1 MKKSLILTLAIC
13 SFAIAQAKPTQ
24 KQITSPDGTLK
35 VTVTVADDIRWSV
48 EDDGKRII
56 APSQIAMQIGQSEVW
71 GVKPSLRKATVGK
84 IDEVIPSPLYKK
96 SEVDNRCT
104 TLTLAFKGDYAI
116 ELRAYDNAAV
126 YRFVS
131 TRKGDYT
138 VKNEVSEWDFAED
151 NTVYGSYV
159 KFNRKGTGNAIEKQ
173 YYNSFENAYFV
184 EPLKKMNPERLMFLP
199 LLVEV
204 DDKKVCITESDL
216 MSYPGMYLYNSNGD
230 TALEGNFAPYPDKV
244 TQGGHNMLQGEVQ
257 TRKPYIAEVSG
268 PRSFPWRICIVADND
283 AELLDDDMVF
293 RLSQPNAIGDTSWIK
308 PGKVAWDWWNDWGL
322 YGVDFKPG
330 INNRTY
336 EYYIDFAARNGIE
349 YVILDEGWSVNKK
362 ADLMQVIPEIDV
374 KHLCDYAKERGV
386 GIVLWAGY
394 WALNRDMEGVMKHYA
409 EMGVK
414 GFKIDFMDRDDQQ
427 MVDFYERAAVTAAK
441 YKLMCDFHGAYK
453 PCGLSRKYPN
463 VVNYEGVNGLEQM
476 KWSTIELDQVTY
488 DVMIPFIRMVAGP
501 MDYTQGAMVNAQKAS
516 YHASNSEPMSQGT
529 RCRQLAMYVVFE
541 SPFNMLCDSPTNYE
555 KEPVCTEFIAKIP
568 TVWDETEALDGK
580 VGEYCIIARRAG
592 DVWYVGGM
600 TNWDEREV
608 EIDLSFLGEGNYAA
622 TEFVDGPNANKLGRD
637 FLKKSIEVKGGSK
650 LKVKMA
656 QGGGFAMKIEKR

>member
-1 MKKSLILTLAIC
+1 MLAIC

-116 ELRAYDNAAV
+116 ELRAYDNAAA
-126 YRFVS
+126 YRFIS

-230 TALEGNFAPYPDKV
+230 TTLESNFAPYPDKV

-488 DVMIPFIRMVAGP
+488 DVMIRFIRMVAGP

>member
-1 MKKSLILTLAIC
+1 MKKSLILMLALC

-71 GVKPSLRKATVGK
+71 GEKPSLRKATVGK

-116 ELRAYDNAAV
+116 ELRAYDNAAA
-126 YRFVS
+126 YRFIS

-138 VKNEVSEWDFAED
+138 VKNEVSEWDFAGD

-230 TALEGNFAPYPDKV
+230 TTLEGNFAPYPDKV

-322 YGVDFKPG
+322 YGVDFEPG

-637 FLKKSIEVKGGSK
+637 FLKKEIEVKGGSK

>member
-1 MKKSLILTLAIC
+1 MLAIC

-116 ELRAYDNAAV
+116 ELRAYDNAAA
-126 YRFVS
+126 YRFIS

-230 TALEGNFAPYPDKV
+230 TTLEGNFAPYPDKV

-322 YGVDFKPG
+322 YGVDFEPG

-374 KHLCDYAKERGV
+374 KHLCNYAKQRGV

-600 TNWDEREV
+600 TNWNEREV

-637 FLKKSIEVKGGSK
+637 FLKKEIEVKGGSK

>member
-1 MKKSLILTLAIC
+1 MLALCTL
-13 SFAIAQAKPTQ
+13 SIAQAKPTQ

-35 VTVTVADDIRWSV
+35 VTVTIADDVRWSV
-48 EDDGKRII
+48 EDDGKSII
-56 APSQIAMQIGQSEVW
+56 EPSQIAMQIGEGEVW
-71 GVKPSLRKATVGK
+71 GAKPILRKASVGK

-96 SEVDNRCT
+96 SEVENECT
-104 TLTLAFKGDYAI
+104 TLTLTFKGDYAI
-116 ELRAYDNAAV
+116 ELRAYDNAAA

-138 VKNEVSEWDFAED
+138 VKNEVSEFEFAGD
-151 NTVYGSYV
+151 NTVIGSYV

-173 YYNSFENAYFV
+173 YYNSFENIYFTQ
-184 EPLKKMNPERLMFLP
+184 PMSKMDPERLMFLP
-199 LLVEV
+199 VLVEV
-204 DDKKVCITESDL
+204 GGKKVCITESDL
-216 MSYPGMYLYNSNGD
+216 MSYPGMYLYNSDSNN
-230 TALEGNFAPYPDKV
+230 TLEANFASFPDEV

-268 PRSFPWRICIVADND
+268 ERSFPWRICIVAEND

-322 YGVDFKPG
+322 YGVDFEPG

-394 WALNRDMEGVMKHYA
+394 WALNRDMENVMKHYA

-501 MDYTQGAMVNAQKAS
+501 MDYTQGAMVNAQKKS

-529 RCRQLAMYVVFE
+529 RCRQLAMYVVYE

-568 TVWDETEALDGK
+568 TVWEQTVALDGK

-608 EIDLSFLGEGNYAA
+608 EIDLSFLGEGNFAA
-622 TEFVDGPNANKLGRD
+622 TEFVDGPNASKIGRD

-656 QGGGFAMKIEKR
+656 VGGGFAMKIEKR

>member
-1 MKKSLILTLAIC
+1 MLALC

-116 ELRAYDNAAV
+116 ELRAYDNAAA
-126 YRFVS
+126 YRFIS

-138 VKNEVSEWDFAED
+138 VKNEVSEWDFADD

-230 TALEGNFAPYPDKV
+230 TTLEGNFAPYPDKV

-322 YGVDFKPG
+322 YGVDFEPG

-529 RCRQLAMYVVFE
+529 RCRQLAMYVVYE

-656 QGGGFAMKIEKR
+656 KGGGFAMKIEKR

>member
-1 MKKSLILTLAIC
+1 MKKSLILMLAIC

-116 ELRAYDNAAV
+116 ELRAYDNAAA

-173 YYNSFENAYFV
+173 YYNSFENIYFTQ
-184 EPLKKMNPERLMFLP
+184 PMSKMDPERLMFLP

-230 TALEGNFAPYPDKV
+230 TTLEGNFAPYPDKL

-322 YGVDFKPG
+322 YGVDFEPG

-394 WALNRDMEGVMKHYA
+394 WALNRDMEGVIKHYA

-656 QGGGFAMKIEKR
+656 KGGGFAMKIEKR

>member
-1 MKKSLILTLAIC
+1 MLALC

-116 ELRAYDNAAV
+116 ELRAYDNAAA

-151 NTVYGSYV
+151 NTIYGSYV

-230 TALEGNFAPYPDKV
+230 TTLEGNFAPYPDKV

>member
-1 MKKSLILTLAIC
+1 MKKSLILMLALC
-13 SFAIAQAKPTQ
+13 SLSIAQAKPTQ

-35 VTVTVADDIRWSV
+35 VTVTIADDVRWSV

-56 APSQIAMQIGQSEVW
+56 APSKIAMQIGQSEVW
-71 GVKPSLRKATVGK
+71 GEKPSLRKATVGK

-116 ELRAYDNAAV
+116 ELRAYDNAAA

-184 EPLKKMNPERLMFLP
+184 EPLKKMDPERLMFLP

-230 TALEGNFAPYPDKV
+230 TALESNFAPYPDKV

-322 YGVDFKPG
+322 YGVDFEPG

-409 EMGVK
+409 EIGVK

>member
-1 MKKSLILTLAIC
+1 MLALC

-104 TLTLAFKGDYAI
+104 TLTLTFKGDYAI
-116 ELRAYDNAAV
+116 ELRAYDNAAA

-230 TALEGNFAPYPDKV
+230 TTLEGNFAPYPDKV

-322 YGVDFKPG
+322 YGVDFEPG

>member
-1 MKKSLILTLAIC
+1 MKKSLILMLAIC
-13 SFAIAQAKPTQ
+13 SFAIAQAKQTQ

-116 ELRAYDNAAV
+116 ELRAYDNAAA

-138 VKNEVSEWDFAED
+138 VKNEVSEWDFADD

-230 TALEGNFAPYPDKV
+230 TTLEGNFASYPDKV

-322 YGVDFKPG
+322 YGVDFEPG

-608 EIDLSFLGEGNYAA
+608 EIDLSFLDEGNYAA

>member
-1 MKKSLILTLAIC
+1 MKKSLILTLALC

-116 ELRAYDNAAV
+116 ELRAYDNAAA

-322 YGVDFKPG
+322 YGVDFEPG

-608 EIDLSFLGEGNYAA
+608 EIDLSLLGEGNYAA

-656 QGGGFAMKIEKR
+656 KGGGFAM

>member
-1 MKKSLILTLAIC
+1 MKKSLILALALC

-116 ELRAYDNAAV
+116 ELRAYDNAAA

-184 EPLKKMNPERLMFLP
+184 EPLKKMDPERLMFLP

-230 TALEGNFAPYPDKV
+230 TTLEGNFAPYPDKV

-322 YGVDFKPG
+322 YGVDFEPG

-427 MVDFYERAAVTAAK
+427 MVDFYERAAITAAK

>member
-1 MKKSLILTLAIC
+1 MKKSLILMLAIC

-116 ELRAYDNAAV
+116 ELRAYDNAAA
-126 YRFVS
+126 YRFIS

-322 YGVDFKPG
+322 YGVDFEPG

-394 WALNRDMEGVMKHYA
+394 WALNRDMEQVMKHYA

-656 QGGGFAMKIEKR
+656 KGGGFAMKIEKR

>member
-1 MKKSLILTLAIC
+1 MLALC

-116 ELRAYDNAAV
+116 ELRAYDNAAA

-138 VKNEVSEWDFAED
+138 VKNEVSEWDFAGD

-230 TALEGNFAPYPDKV
+230 TTLEGNFAPYPDKV

-322 YGVDFKPG
+322 YGVDFEPG

-622 TEFVDGPNANKLGRD
+622 TEFVDGPNANKIGRD